1 MVPATRI
8 DSLKAPTGF
17 KINAENTRAVFAKR
31 CFMSFFF
38 GMRIAGNG
46 RLERIFVLAITCR
59 NGNQGDH
66 IAGHPRAKRDDGPSG
81 SSSCRI
87 DFAGGRRPAAHQ
99 NA

>member
-46 RLERIFVLAITCR
+46 RLVLALITLFF
-59 NGNQGDH
+59 
-66 IAGHPRAKRDDGPSG
+66 PS
-81 SSSCRI
+81 
-87 DFAGGRRPAAHQ
+87 DAMM
-99 NA
+99 